1 MTNGRFRRA
10 ESGRPYI
17 KCNDCG
23 ARFIEAQCDKTLEE
37 WLEMK
42 DAPLEKLLAS
52 NQVLGPELA
61 FSPPIL
67 IQRFL
72 GKFVGVE
79 DDVEGQV
86 HAIVDKKM
94 DEHTIVHC
102 SKDIEKVEWDF
113 LDFGE
118 RNLVAS
124 NYVDLICELGIEA
137 DSIGGLDLS
146 NSALA
151 LA

>member
-1 MTNGRFRRA
+1 M
-10 ESGRPYI
+10 
-17 KCNDCG
+17 
-23 ARFIEAQCDKTLEE
+23 
-37 WLEMK
+37 
-42 DAPLEKLLAS
+42 
-52 NQVLGPELA
+52 
-61 FSPPIL
+61 
-67 IQRFL
+67 
-72 GKFVGVE
+72 GVE

-102 SKDIEKVEWDF
+102 SQDIEEVEWDF

-118 RNLVAS
+118 RNLVTS
-124 NYVDLICELGIEA
+124 GYVDLICKLGIEA

>member
-1 MTNGRFRRA
+1 MR
-10 ESGRPYI
+10 
-17 KCNDCG
+17 
-23 ARFIEAQCDKTLEE
+23 
-37 WLEMK
+37 
-42 DAPLEKLLAS
+42 
-52 NQVLGPELA
+52 
-61 FSPPIL
+61 
-67 IQRFL
+67 
-72 GKFVGVE
+72 VE

-94 DEHTIVHC
+94 DEHTIMHY
-102 SKDIEKVEWDF
+102 SKDIEEVEWDF
-113 LDFGE
+113 WDFGE

-124 NYVDLICELGIEA
+124 GYVDLICKLRIED